1 MLTRKASLAF
11 MIFLVIA
18 QFCRKTS
25 AGYNLTNM
33 FVGSEGTLGFITNT
47 TLKLYGIPES
57 VSILATTL
65 LPHLHVGSIQTQ
77 KDKYNNACSGHNT
90 LLWSCPFTKDGE
102 MTLMRKT
109 YCNCKQ

>member
-1 MLTRKASLAF
+1 MLTRKLSLAF

-65 LPHLHVGSIQTQ
+65 LPHLHVCLSKLKKI
-77 KDKYNNACSGHNT
+77 NIIMSRSGHNT